1 MKDEVQSELI
11 RSLQETDV
19 SGNEE
24 LDQGADQTKSQEE
37 TVPVAQG
44 YENISRSKKKGIL
57 NIEFRQGWIFKR
69 FKDTEKFEKRQRNL
83 V

>member
-19 SGNEE
+19 SGKEE
-24 LDQGADQTKSQEE
+24 LDQTKSQEE
-37 TVPVAQG
+37 TVPIAQG

-57 NIEFRQGWIFKR
+57 NIEFRQG
-69 FKDTEKFEKRQRNL
+69 
-83 V
+83 